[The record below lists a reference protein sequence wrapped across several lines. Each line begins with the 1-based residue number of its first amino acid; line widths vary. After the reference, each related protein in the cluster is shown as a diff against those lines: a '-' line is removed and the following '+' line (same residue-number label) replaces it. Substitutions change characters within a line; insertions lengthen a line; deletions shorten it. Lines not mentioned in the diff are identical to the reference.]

1 MDKGDTGLMDDTAN
15 DVEKE
20 KEEEQECLSD
30 VETSVDGGSD
40 RMDIG
45 LQSLIHTANAV
56 SSVDAH
62 EAGQYRRVSFEEC
75 QREEEAMLGVSGQV
89 STSVENAYR
98 DRDTLVAGIVS
109 RLDGLAARTEDAE
122 STLSVSRN
130 FIQYSNEF
138 LHSSG
143 GKKAHSSVMNVIARF
158 GTCIAVGAS
167 DGSVAV
173 VYESSVETPVAP
185 RGDEVHNARG
195 VTAMHICPYGNS
207 MLLVVGYASGL
218 IRIWENR
225 GLVGHQKSGWS
236 HGKDIVGCHAARI
249 TALCVVHVGS
259 VSWIVSSDSHGRL
272 MTHNVQRYLS
282 ITAQALAG
290 ISRQLTGQAT
300 GPSFLNTLKADSIQD
315 VGNVVGIEGLPMDLC
330 GDHCPHVLVSTTKG
344 VLVARVHST
353 GRVAV
358 MRIVAQSDDDGPW
371 CAAWK
376 HMGSTDSH
384 TDVCIAAAQG
394 SSVALYS
401 CRMETGLKKGMTTV
415 KVTKQKSLQCEA
427 TIQGVAFLSELAVL
441 GIVHHEQETEKTCV
455 QLLLPEQYLGGD
467 DDDVI
472 CKNIPNIERNCFQD
486 WIIPQPSEDLLD
498 GQLVWSGSVLGG
510 PDIMLLT
517 SHGVRV
523 VQLLTWQQKVGAL
536 VAKNLPE
543 DALSHTVILF
553 HRLEIRSE
561 LVQRGTWPSNVAFPR
576 EGATLKKQL
585 LALMVMYIQQALSQ
599 VLSDRTDSN
608 VYRMRQAIVLSID
621 VCLLADRLDFLYDEI
636 VPLLRDQGHVS
647 ETPKIEP
654 SPWHCFLE
662 NLESA
667 ILDRRVSSDLPP
679 QIIQSLVEY
688 FVARLEIQR
697 IERVILR
704 FDVGSLDLNQLIPLC
719 IKHQLFSVVL
729 YIFSRAMKDYKSP
742 AALLFAA
749 AVDEHKSGRGNG
761 LTQKLLVYI
770 DTCLSGNKY
779 PPGTGKSDFEQEQE
793 MRLQMMDFVLYST
806 KDQIQEVVR
815 LWESVASLAVTKS
828 GEDIYNVY
836 PHRPVLSFLCEMDAK
851 RILGMLQRL
860 LSSWDALEKDIW
872 EQQGSDAHTSGAQS
886 SPHELQTLTQAA
898 VNRVVDLL
906 DEDDLST
913 SVDQMPVGTE
923 SKLQF
928 IAHHVSSNRASIP
941 KDIIYSVLKYVSSL
955 HFTDETAFDACQKI
969 FTEVVS
975 NSKDVSDDR
984 LLELARKARFS
995 SSEAQIMYMKGQ
1007 YMAAM
1012 ECILRDERENR
1023 RALKFYRDILSDN
1036 SISKQKRDTFR
1047 DASLKLYPELVK
1059 IDPDI
1064 SAEIALEFSGNN
1076 QKEILE
1082 ALNSDSNLQFN
1093 FLQSVI
1099 SILKDQIPS
1108 SASGIDMQKP
1118 LDPEYAAW
1126 FNLINDQSTA
1136 SLYLRLMCR
1145 FEPENVMEYLRT
1157 TDSYDIDDCL
1167 EYCAEYNLHQASAFL
1182 LERKGDFKGA
1192 FEIFMKEI
1200 ENSNNRLFECTPE
1213 NAETF
1218 AQKVETVCK
1227 RAVDLCARSSQDHV
1241 DPSGTASAPKDFWIH
1256 LLSAYI
1262 EPFHRGTI
1270 TGTSKIVLLGCIE
1283 KTLDGASMYT
1293 DVQPIIVDA
1302 IHKYEDSPVNA
1313 IRDVIMTLLKCLKFY
1328 HAATD
1333 ISSRVSTQDSVQ
1345 AMWDAYHKLAGKV

>member
-1 MDKGDTGLMDDTAN
+1 MDKGDTGLNDDSAN

-20 KEEEQECLSD
+20 KKEEQECLSD

-45 LQSLIHTANAV
+45 GQSLSHDFNGTEAAV
-56 SSVDAH
+56 SSMNAH
-62 EAGQYRRVSFEEC
+62 EPGQYRWVSFEDC
-75 QREEEAMLGVSGQV
+75 QREEAQLGVSRQV

-122 STLSVSRN
+122 SSLSVSRN

-143 GKKAHSSVMNVIARF
+143 EKKAHSSVMNVIARF

-167 DGSVAV
+167 DGSVRV
-173 VYESSVETPVAP
+173 VYGSSVETLVAP
-185 RGDEVHNARG
+185 RGDEVQSARG

-225 GLVGHQKSGWS
+225 GLVGHQKNGWS
-236 HGKDIVGCHAARI
+236 HGKDIVGCHAACI
-249 TALCVVHVGS
+249 TALCVIHVGS

-282 ITAQALAG
+282 IAAQALAG

-300 GPSFLNTLKADSIQD
+300 GPSFLNTLKVDSMPG
-315 VGNVVGIEGLPMDLC
+315 VGNIVGIEGLPRDLR
-330 GDHCPHVLVSTTKG
+330 GDHCPYVLVSTTKG
-344 VLVARVHST
+344 VFVARVHST

-358 MRIVAQSDDDGPW
+358 VCLVAQSDDDRPW
-371 CAAWK
+371 CAAWR
-376 HMGSTDSH
+376 HEGNSDSH

-394 SSVALYS
+394 SLVALYS
-401 CRMETGLKKGMTTV
+401 CRIEAGVKKGASTV
-415 KVTKQKSLQCEA
+415 KVTKHKNLQCVA
-427 TIQGVAFLSELAVL
+427 TVQGIAFLSELGFL
-441 GIVHHEQETEKTCV
+441 GIVHHEQQTEKTCV

-467 DDDVI
+467 DDVE
-472 CKNIPNIERNCFQD
+472 CRNIPNTERNCFQD

-498 GQLVWSGSVLGG
+498 DQLVWSGSVLGG

-517 SHGVRV
+517 SLGVRV
-523 VQLLTWQQKVGAL
+523 VQLLTWQQKVGTL
-536 VAKNLPE
+536 VARNLPE

-553 HRLEIRSE
+553 HRLEMGSE
-561 LVQRGTWPSNVAFPR
+561 VVRRDTWPSNMAFPR

-585 LALMVMYIQQALSQ
+585 LALLVMYIQQALSQ
-599 VLSDRTDSN
+599 ASNERTDTN
-608 VYRMRQAIVLSID
+608 IDRMRQAIVLSID

-636 VPLLRDQGHVS
+636 VPLLKDQGHVS
-647 ETPKIEP
+647 ETPGIEI

-662 NLESA
+662 TLESA

-697 IERVILR
+697 IERLILR

-749 AVDEHKSGRGNG
+749 AVDEHKSGRGNA

-770 DTCLSGNKY
+770 DTCFSGQKY
-779 PPGTGKSDFEQEQE
+779 PPGTGTSDFEQEQE

-806 KDQIQEVVR
+806 QDQIQEVVR
-815 LWESVASLAVTKS
+815 LWESVANLAVAKS
-828 GEDIYNVY
+828 GTDMYNVY
-836 PHRPVLSFLCEMDAK
+836 SHRPVLSFLCEMDAK
-851 RILGMLQRL
+851 RILGMIQRL

-872 EQQGSDAHTSGAQS
+872 EQRGSDAHALRTQS

-913 SVDQMPVGTE
+913 SVDQMPAETE

-941 KDIIYSVLKYVSSL
+941 KEIIYSVLKYVSSL
-955 HFTDETAFDACQKI
+955 QFSDESAFDACQKI

-975 NSKDVSDDR
+975 NSKDVSDGR

-995 SSEAQIMYMKGQ
+995 SSEAQILYMKGQ
-1007 YMAAM
+1007 YMDAM
-1012 ECILRDERENR
+1012 ECILKDDRENR
-1023 RALKFYRDILSDN
+1023 RALKYYRDILSDN

-1047 DASLKLYPELVK
+1047 DASLALYPQLVK
-1059 IDPDI
+1059 IDPDV
-1064 SAEIALEFSGNN
+1064 SAEIALEFSGNK
-1076 QKEILE
+1076 QREILE
-1082 ALNSDSNLQFN
+1082 ALSSDSNLQFN
-1093 FLQSVI
+1093 FLQSVV
-1099 SILKDQIPS
+1099 SILKDQISNS
-1108 SASGIDMQKP
+1108 SSIDIQRPM
-1118 LDPEYAAW
+1118 
-1126 FNLINDQSTA
+1126 
-1136 SLYLRLMCR
+1136 
-1145 FEPENVMEYLRT
+1145 V
-1157 TDSYDIDDCL
+1157 
-1167 EYCAEYNLHQASAFL
+1167 
-1182 LERKGDFKGA
+1182 
-1192 FEIFMKEI
+1192 
-1200 ENSNNRLFECTPE
+1200 
-1213 NAETF
+1213 
-1218 AQKVETVCK
+1218 
-1227 RAVDLCARSSQDHV
+1227 
-1241 DPSGTASAPKDFWIH
+1241 
-1256 LLSAYI
+1256 
-1262 EPFHRGTI
+1262 
-1270 TGTSKIVLLGCIE
+1270 
-1283 KTLDGASMYT
+1283 
-1293 DVQPIIVDA
+1293 
-1302 IHKYEDSPVNA
+1302 
-1313 IRDVIMTLLKCLKFY
+1313 
-1328 HAATD
+1328 
-1333 ISSRVSTQDSVQ
+1333 
-1345 AMWDAYHKLAGKV
+1345 